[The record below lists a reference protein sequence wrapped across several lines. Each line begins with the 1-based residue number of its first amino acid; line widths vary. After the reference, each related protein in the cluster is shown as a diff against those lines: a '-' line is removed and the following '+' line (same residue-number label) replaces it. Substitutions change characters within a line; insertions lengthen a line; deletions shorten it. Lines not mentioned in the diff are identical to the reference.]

1 MDKRKIF
8 QVLPSSSEAPWEH
21 LMVAMGA
28 ISSDE
33 PPGRG
38 PGRPAQPF
46 PTRAARMWLGP
57 LCASPLWGASPHL
70 TDSGYFEPMG
80 QGGSWAQATALRHP
94 SAEASSHNGPQHCG
108 ERAASDARPSPRCLR
123 LPPSRPFGSGWERT
137 YFSCGSQQ
145 LSWGSGWEPCGK
157 NSNTNTLCLSAALLP

>member
-1 MDKRKIF
+1 
-8 QVLPSSSEAPWEH
+8 
-21 LMVAMGA
+21 MVAMGA

-46 PTRAARMWLGP
+46 PTRAARMWPGP

-108 ERAASDARPSPRCLR
+108 KRAGL
-123 LPPSRPFGSGWERT
+123 
-137 YFSCGSQQ
+137 
-145 LSWGSGWEPCGK
+145 
-157 NSNTNTLCLSAALLP
+157 